1 MAATPALPVRRPRL
15 PRPPALV
22 QDDRWTVERIGTN
35 LYGGALCGSEARPV
49 QLVADS
55 LYNPRLYMYV
65 CVYVCVCVCVC
76 GRQHCRCYE

>member
-35 LYGGALCGSEARPV
+35 LYGGTLCGSEARPV
-49 QLVADS
+49 QLVAD
-55 LYNPRLYMYV
+55 
-65 CVYVCVCVCVC
+65 
-76 GRQHCRCYE
+76 